1 MISLYIF
8 YIIMIIFGL
17 TLTIIAI
24 ILREIVGVFLLFI
37 ILSIFI
43 IGLSIGQLTNII
55 KHPEDYQTTII
66 GSSNE

>member
-37 ILSIFI
+37 ILSIFL
-43 IGLSIGQLTNII
+43 IGLSIGQLTYII
-55 KHPEDYQTTII
+55 KYPENYQTTII

>member
-17 TLTIIAI
+17 TGIIIAI
-24 ILREIVGVFLLFI
+24 KLREIEGVFLLFI
-37 ILSIFI
+37 TLGLLL
-43 IGLSIGQLTNII
+43 IGLSIGELINII